1 MSRPARH
8 IFHPAARIA
17 PAALALGLASC
28 AVATPVVVPVMQRVL
43 VDVATA
49 QFVGDNCPTLGFD
62 TAKAKA
68 FISNAYRNL
77 VAQGADPEAIEA
89 RTDSFEKQELGP
101 AVAQRLE
108 EGGVDP
114 ADPDPAAACSFG
126 EEEKSSGSILG
137 RVLS

>member
-1 MSRPARH
+1 
-8 IFHPAARIA
+8 
-17 PAALALGLASC
+17 
-28 AVATPVVVPVMQRVL
+28 MQRVL

-49 QFVGDNCPTLGFD
+49 QFVGDNCPSMGFD
-62 TAKAKA
+62 TAKARGY
-68 FISNAYRNL
+68 ISNAYRNL
-77 VAQGADPEAIEA
+77 VAQGADPEEIEA
-89 RTDSFEKQELGP
+89 RTETFEREELGP

-114 ADPDPAAACSFG
+114 ADPDPEAACSFG